1 MNLLDISR
9 EFTTDEQ
16 CLAFLEN
23 QKWPNGVVRCPT
35 CGNNK
40 ISRITRKT
48 ASKNKR
54 AQLYQCLEK
63 TCKQQF
69 SATSGTIFHDSHL
82 PILKWFMAVSLVMD
96 AKKGMS
102 ARQIQQ
108 HLGIGSYQTAWH
120 MVHRIREAMETK
132 DPKPMTGVVEMD
144 ETYLGGRSKRR
155 HPNKPRAP
163 KDMVVAMRERTY
175 KSNPKPGR
183 VRYFHVPNGK
193 VETISALVQKN
204 IDPWINRIYT
214 DDAAVYDFALNREL
228 SKKHRTVNHSIQ
240 WIVPGSRIHTNTV
253 ESSFSLLKR
262 GLIGSFHRVS
272 TKHLQRYLNEFEYRF
287 NERHS
292 TQKFSGAVSR
302 MCQAKPLT
310 YKTLTSDSDP
320 LF

>member
-9 EFTTDEQ
+9 DFTTDEQ

-23 QKWPNGVVRCPT
+23 QKWPNGVVRCPI

-54 AQLYQCLEK
+54 VQLYQCLEK

-82 PILKWFMAVSLVMD
+82 PILTWFMAVSLVMD

-120 MVHRIREAMETK
+120 MVHRIREAMAEQN
-132 DPKPMTGVVEMD
+132 PKPMTGIVEMD

-155 HPNKPRAP
+155 HQSKPRAP
-163 KDMVVAMRERTY
+163 KDMVIAMRERSD
-175 KSNPKPGR
+175 KRFEGR

-193 VETISALVQKN
+193 KETINELVKNN
-204 IDPWINRIYT
+204 IDPFINRIYT
-214 DDAAVYDFALNREL
+214 DNAAVYDFALNREL
-228 SKKHRTVNHSIQ
+228 RKKHRSVNHSIE
-240 WIVPGSRIHTNTV
+240 WVVPGSRIHTNTV

-292 TQKFSGAVSR
+292 TQKFAGAVNR
-302 MCQAKPLT
+302 MCQTKPLP
-310 YKTLTSDSDP
+310 YKTLTADSNP
-320 LF
+320 LL

>member
-1 MNLLDISR
+1 
-9 EFTTDEQ
+9 
-16 CLAFLEN
+16 
-23 QKWPNGVVRCPT
+23 
-35 CGNNK
+35 
-40 ISRITRKT
+40 
-48 ASKNKR
+48 
-54 AQLYQCLEK
+54 
-63 TCKQQF
+63 
-69 SATSGTIFHDSHL
+69 
-82 PILKWFMAVSLVMD
+82 MAVSLVMD

-102 ARQIQQ
+102 ALQIQK

-120 MVHRIREAMETK
+120 VVHRIREAMAEQN
-132 DPKPMTGVVEMD
+132 PKPMTGIVEMD

-155 HPNKPRAP
+155 HQKPRAP
-163 KDMVVAMRERTY
+163 KDMVVAMRERSD
-175 KSNPKPGR
+175 KRSEGR

-193 VETISALVQKN
+193 KETISALVKKN
-204 IDPWINRIYT
+204 IDSYINRIYT
-214 DDAAVYDFALNREL
+214 DNAAVYDFALNREL
-228 SKKHRTVNHSIQ
+228 SKKHRSVNHSIE
-240 WIVPGSRIHTNTV
+240 WVVPGSRIHTNTV

-302 MCQAKPLT
+302 MCETKPLP